1 MPLILALP
9 QLGVSLRTRKSQT
22 PDILFEAPCE
32 ASPSWL
38 FRHCH
43 KRIRK
48 LAILASFF
56 LFIGARLLPG
66 QESSRPLS
74 PTEAYKAALA
84 PFTETRSQANDLTDA
99 DKYALGI
106 GIAQASRDCIAL
118 SSDLSAFA
126 GNDKEL
132 FALGQLCIF
141 GQQFE
146 PARAALVDYLALPK
160 PPQREQALLLLVRAF
175 LGLDSPVSAE
185 AQVDSL
191 LSAYPYDAP
200 IHGAIDQIIDNTE
213 GIKDLSFLAL
223 RLCATQGAATLPLL
237 AGGKVLDGKDGSA
250 SATTLF
256 ADAVRCAELAHSS
269 SKSDN
274 LKDLA
279 AIVQEPNWVGTADLA
294 PMRAALE
301 RQQMVGKSVT
311 LTSLHGYLLGTN
323 GLVLRAISLKRGT
336 VLLVPFTLWS
346 PSTPEIASDLA
357 KHAPQ
362 QPIYAITSWHANTG
376 REDVRSRDVLEG
388 LRSWQRSLP
397 KKVSILI
404 VPDSVLGEF
413 HSDVFPA
420 GILIRDGTVL
430 SNIVLSGEG
439 AERLLVNSLT
449 ENTGGHRQ

>member
-1 MPLILALP
+1 MSRIMFGAAREAARNGVFLHCDKKMRELAVL
-9 QLGVSLRTRKSQT
+9 V
-22 PDILFEAPCE
+22 
-32 ASPSWL
+32 
-38 FRHCH
+38 
-43 KRIRK
+43 
-48 LAILASFF
+48 SFF
-56 LFIGARLLPG
+56 LFIGAHLLLG

-84 PFTETRSQANDLTDA
+84 PFTATRSQANDLTDA

-106 GIAQASRDCIAL
+106 GIAQASRDCLAL
-118 SSDLSAFA
+118 SSDISVFA

-175 LGLDSPVSAE
+175 LGLKSPGSAD

-191 LSAYPYDAP
+191 LSDYPYDAP

-213 GIKDLSFLAL
+213 GDRYLSFFAL
-223 RLCATQGAATLPLL
+223 KLCATQGAATLPLL
-237 AGGKVLDGKDGSA
+237 AGGKVLEGKDSSV
-250 SATTLF
+250 SATILF
-256 ADAVRCAELAHSS
+256 ADAVRCAEIARSS
-269 SKSDN
+269 SKPDN

-294 PMRAALE
+294 PMQAALE
-301 RQQMVGKSVT
+301 RQQMVGESVP
-311 LTSLHGYLLGTN
+311 LTSLHGYLLGVN
-323 GLVLRAISLKRGT
+323 SLVPRVLSLKRGT

-357 KHAPQ
+357 KFAPQ

-376 REDVRSRDVLEG
+376 REDVRSSGVLEG

-404 VPDSVLGEF
+404 VPDSVLSEF

-420 GILIRDGTVL
+420 GILMRNGTVL
-430 SNIVLSGEG
+430 SNIMLSSEG
-439 AERLLVNSLT
+439 AERLLVNAFA
-449 ENTGGHRQ
+449 ENPSAH